1 MRIAHL
7 IITYTSASQ
16 TERMIRRMQH
26 PDFDFYIHVDKK
38 LDIGAY
44 LFLANIP
51 QVYLIRNRT
60 DVIWAGYSTIEAI
73 LQSVKEIFASGRRYD
88 YVHLMS
94 GQDYP
99 IKPAAFIHEFF
110 VEHEGKEFMQFEH
123 FDKWSTECYIRI
135 KQYHFTNYRFPGRYY
150 LQRLMNRLLPSRVS
164 PVALEYFGSSM
175 FWALTPAS
183 LQYVIDFMEK
193 NVKFRRF
200 MRLTWGSD
208 EFLIQTL
215 VMNSHFSPRVVND
228 NLLYLDWD
236 LGTPH
241 PNIITNRHFQ
251 ALTSSPKLFTR
262 KLDIQTD
269 PAIFDRLDDFIAET
283 SRKVT
288 ARQPLEVK

>member
-1 MRIAHL
+1 
-7 IITYTSASQ
+7 
-16 TERMIRRMQH
+16 
-26 PDFDFYIHVDKK
+26 
-38 LDIGAY
+38 
-44 LFLANIP
+44 
-51 QVYLIRNRT
+51 
-60 DVIWAGYSTIEAI
+60 
-73 LQSVKEIFASGRRYD
+73 
-88 YVHLMS
+88 
-94 GQDYP
+94 
-99 IKPAAFIHEFF
+99 
-110 VEHEGKEFMQFEH
+110 
-123 FDKWSTECYIRI
+123 
-135 KQYHFTNYRFPGRYY
+135 
-150 LQRLMNRLLPSRVS
+150 
-164 PVALEYFGSSM
+164 M

>member
-7 IITYTSASQ
+7 IITYTNASQ

-51 QVYLIRNRT
+51 QVYLIRDRI
-60 DVIWAGYSTIEAI
+60 DVIWAGYSTIEAT
-73 LQSVKEIFASGRRYD
+73 LHSVREIFASGRQYD

-99 IKPAAFIHEFF
+99 IKPAACIHDFF
-110 VEHEGKEFMQFEH
+110 VQNRGKEFMQFEH
-123 FDKWSTECYIRI
+123 FDKWSADSYIRI
-135 KQYHFTNYRFPGRYY
+135 QQYHFTNYRFPGRYY

-164 PVALEYFGSSM
+164 PVELEYFGSSM

-183 LQYVIDFMEK
+183 LQYVMDFLQ
-193 NVKFRRF
+193 NNIKFRRF

-208 EFLIQTL
+208 EFLFQTL
-215 VMNSHFSPRVVND
+215 VLNSPFRHQVIND
-228 NLLYLDWD
+228 NLLYLDRD
-236 LGTPH
+236 EGAAH
-241 PNIITNRHFQ
+241 PNIITNRHFP
-251 ALTSSPKLFTR
+251 ALTSSGKLFTR
-262 KLDIQTD
+262 KLDIRADT
-269 PAIFDRLDDFIAET
+269 AIFDRIDDYISET
-283 SRKVT
+283 GQK
-288 ARQPLEVK
+288 ALVKTQVA